1 MSSIHCL
8 VIFALHGPRMQVE
21 HAGTA
26 VLLEIAFQQIA
37 LKLYKG
43 AHAGG
48 FVRHNGTVH
57 FRAPICDFGEID
69 PFALAPL
76 IFRKARDSICPPNL
90 YLFSDVAFFGL
101 RRLRS

>member
-1 MSSIHCL
+1 
-8 VIFALHGPRMQVE
+8 MQVE

-37 LKLYKG
+37 LKLFIG
-43 AHAGG
+43 TRAGG

-57 FRAPICDFGEID
+57 FRAPICDFGEIN

-76 IFRKARDSICPPNL
+76 IFREARDSICPPNPCPFL
-90 YLFSDVAFFGL
+90 DVAFIGL